1 MRAEIKQVPA
11 VDAEG
16 KPSVD
21 LRIGP
26 VTPAGELK
34 LRITNS
40 NSTWARAGIRTGD
53 KLVSANG
60 KPIADWPAFR
70 TWLRTLMI
78 GDTARLLVERAGEK
92 RTIEVK
98 LGTFDTPSVSIV
110 DVERPSPKQFTLR
123 NAWING
129 T

>member
-1 MRAEIKQVPA
+1 
-11 VDAEG
+11 
-16 KPSVD
+16 
-21 LRIGP
+21 
-26 VTPAGELK
+26 
-34 LRITNS
+34 
-40 NSTWARAGIRTGD
+40 
-53 KLVSANG
+53 
-60 KPIADWPAFR
+60 
-70 TWLRTLMI
+70 MI